1 MIPILIVGLA
11 FCCVA
16 FLAFEG
22 VPILLKKYSETQK
35 KQMEKTTQQYDRM
48 FVVKEGNK
56 ILMIFRLTPLVGG
69 AAGFF
74 LMHSVLGILI
84 GGAIGFVIP
93 KIITKQLDTFR
104 RLKFEGQL
112 VDALMLLSSCLKAGM
127 SLTQAFEVLVEEMPP
142 PISDE
147 FGLVLKENHMGVG
160 LDECLL
166 HLKKRIPIDDLGLI
180 TSAISV
186 ARETGGDLTEIF
198 SQLVF
203 TIREKLKLERKVR
216 ALTIQGR
223 LQGLVMSLLP
233 IGFAIFTFYMSPDSF
248 KTMIENPTG
257 RLLLMWAAVSEVIGT
272 ILIKKFSKVE
282 V

>member
-1 MIPILIVGLA
+1 
-11 FCCVA
+11 
-16 FLAFEG
+16 
-22 VPILLKKYSETQK
+22 
-35 KQMEKTTQQYDRM
+35 
-48 FVVKEGNK
+48 
-56 ILMIFRLTPLVGG
+56 
-69 AAGFF
+69 
-74 LMHSVLGILI
+74 
-84 GGAIGFVIP
+84 
-93 KIITKQLDTFR
+93 
-104 RLKFEGQL
+104 
-112 VDALMLLSSCLKAGM
+112 
-127 SLTQAFEVLVEEMPP
+127 
-142 PISDE
+142 
-147 FGLVLKENHMGVG
+147 MGVG

-233 IGFAIFTFYMSPDSF
+233 IGFAIFTFYMSPESL